1 MEVFFHVSW
10 RRSHGPQGYC
20 DQSIVDSASLIGTG
34 NLTCQHGCSGTIA
47 SMKYRCTDYS
57 TVEDWSFGENRFT
70 YVFNGERTISICF
83 TGDTWISPFDSSWNI
98 STKFSTR
105 VRNDT
110 GRINSSPQTI
120 AAPVLRLQSGCNHVI
135 RIPVYDPD
143 NDYIRCRWAKE
154 PECGG
159 ICDAFP
165 GAYLDSATCTISY
178 QANRG
183 LGYKVAAVMIED
195 FLSESDTPL
204 SSVALQFLV
213 FVFQRIRRC
222 SAIPRFIPPT
232 ITSHGACVAVPPG
245 KSFHTRLVV
254 DSGSSSDA
262 INEIQTVSPA
272 GTEKSE
278 LFNIKQSNIYYVNI
292 SWTPANHQKRATH
305 LFCYTATNTAGLS
318 SSQTCIELLAGYN
331 APSPILETATPNQQA
346 IHPFNTTWQI
356 SFNKNISRPIITAY
370 ITFNEPKSNAEVYRI
385 DSSKSTEVTFVNGN
399 QILIQPSFSFSERK
413 EFYILLRR
421 GVVRGQEAC
430 RPGNEPITNKSYWV
444 FETLDVTPPNINF
457 VVSPLVSN
465 ANIYLA
471 WKSNEA
477 VVWKCKLITGLQQI
491 EVNCSNGSWRGIH
504 LSDGAYQLSV
514 SGTDTAG
521 NMAQAV
527 HMFTIDLNPPIVS
540 IIRKPDIFSN
550 QKNYNF
556 YFTCNEIC
564 TFKCHF
570 VDSKSINIVSSS
582 CNFNRY
588 TTPTLSHNHQYTFS
602 VTATDQV
609 GNIGRS
615 VNYTWQTDFENP
627 LVFGVTNTSAYCT
640 GDTSPVHTGRAGA
653 VDNATTVVRV
663 TYRDYITRCFIR
675 RTWRATDAAGNV
687 GSLSQLITLEFTPSL
702 NFLPL
707 LSLSCDSSKEVINV
721 PTNTA
726 TLQNPCYRPLQLMYR
741 DTVGNYTC
749 PVSFTRTWT
758 ITDTCNR
765 KTAQFDQRI
774 FLLDVCPSI
783 ACARNETP
791 PHGVCIRG
799 SCSCNKPWYG
809 DNCQTLIYT
818 LQVEPVNDRILKET
832 ENYKENLVLLQGTP
846 PLTWKLI
853 SAPNRMVL
861 SQVTGE
867 ITWRISQ
874 AGNYTIIVE
883 VTNQVGQATV
893 TWNVNV
899 EPGYTAFLDRV
910 VQVVFKVA
918 TPQQLSGRVEYT
930 DGNVVKDFLAGR
942 VPVSIDII
950 TQNLRR
956 EIKTF
961 TKSDGT
967 FSAVF
972 YPAGTE
978 YGSYSAGARHPS
990 TLKATQQTQ
999 WDVLGM
1005 KANPRVVYL
1014 RSATVAEFKE
1024 TFHNATLLTNDGPR
1038 ALNGVTVTPSLG
1050 GIKDVNVVLK
1060 LNGPTVLQPG
1070 DSVYVDIEIHT
1081 SGAIDLYFPITIETR
1096 EGIKFYVSV
1105 DIRIAQILP
1114 HLVIEP
1120 ASINARIVRGTF
1132 KTFEFNVSNVGS
1144 IAAHNVSA
1152 VLPMTDV
1159 ISFVS
1164 FGNSQQQGDLIL
1176 ESGGSALLS
1185 ILVNIPPNQPLGD
1198 ISGQIV
1204 ITSVETI
1211 QRISLNLIVS
1221 SDALMNLTVK
1231 VEDEYTYFADGR
1243 PLVNDAR
1250 VRLVNY
1256 DRGIKIT
1263 LTTEEENGTVTFI
1276 NIPEDRY
1283 ELFVSAPNHV
1293 AVNQIILTSPEN
1305 PEYTVFLA
1313 RQAVKYTWSVT
1324 PTTFEETYTI
1334 TLEADFVTHVPIPV
1348 VTITPRELSL
1358 EPYELGYEDTIQYN
1372 ITNHG
1377 LIRADD
1383 VQFELPSGH
1392 PFLEFSS
1399 DIENLGSLDALTS
1412 IIVPVRVTRTDTRK
1426 KRDVASCIGALL
1438 YAIGVAY
1445 NYICGDL
1452 QTRSASAV
1460 LRGFSH
1466 FSNCGS
1472 GRGFRVVP
1480 SSRRGCIGRCNDV
1493 RPRLNN
1499 EPYTTPT
1506 VISCSLC
1513 ILSALGCIPTNIPGV
1528 PCVLAAASTII
1539 GGFSLDVSTGVSWL
1553 GCGLSLVGGG
1563 LPAATC
1569 IIGVLKDCY
1578 GVGALGRRR
1587 KRAVEETVRDLVEAY
1602 YPIYHTMLVGAEILG
1617 DESWIE
1623 IEDSKWLSQVL
1634 RPALSDDSDLG
1645 IYISQAEFSSILSF
1659 APPKGATNDMVK
1671 KMISRLNNTQY
1682 AWNSGILEPSD
1693 DLDIAS
1699 YSIVQNS
1706 TKEVNIFNEKAKMK
1720 KFNSFVD
1727 AYTFASDDYSKIE
1740 NFEEE
1745 SGVCAVV
1752 RIRIEQ
1758 ELALTREAFLA
1769 KLEIENKESSSLEKI
1784 QVEIIIKEGNSGII
1798 SIHLF
1803 SISNVTL
1810 TGSLVNGDGGWT
1822 LSSSGSGAAEWLIV
1836 PYSEAAPTEN
1846 QLYDVGGTFSYVVNG
1861 KEVSIPLLPSSITVM
1876 PDPSLRVH
1884 YFWEKYVI
1892 GDNPFTDEKEPSVPF
1907 SLAVAIQNAGYGVAM
1922 NLHITSGQPEIIENE
1937 KGLLVTFKIIGANVG
1952 REAVRPSL
1960 TVEFGDI
1967 PANRTK
1973 VARWWMICSLQGEFR
1988 NYSASFEYMN
1998 PLGDPKLSVLDELKI
2013 HELIRNVYIYQS
2025 DEDDGILD
2033 FLADDQNDL
2042 YEIPDSLYNSKTFEH
2057 YNVSLGEI
2065 ISIQSIQIQGVMT
2078 QQVMVTANSSG
2089 WVYFRYN
2096 DTENIF
2102 HETKRAINFTKI
2114 QNNVNTDLPPENAWI
2129 TRERPKNPGE
2139 ITHFILHIFDYLEEA
2154 GEAVFTLNPCTSDC
2168 PTNEQPFEK
2177 PAPPR
2182 KYFHFY
2188 F

>member
-1 MEVFFHVSW
+1 
-10 RRSHGPQGYC
+10 
-20 DQSIVDSASLIGTG
+20 
-34 NLTCQHGCSGTIA
+34 
-47 SMKYRCTDYS
+47 MKYRCTDYS

-70 YVFNGERTISICF
+70 YLFNGERTIIISF

-165 GAYLDSATCTISY
+165 GASLDSATCTISY

-195 FLSESDTPL
+195 FLPESDTPL

-232 ITSHGACVAVPPG
+232 ITLHGACVAVPPG
-245 KSFHTRLVV
+245 ESFHTRLVV

-370 ITFNEPKSNAEVYRI
+370 ITFNEQNSNAEVYRI

-399 QILIQPSFSFSERK
+399 KILIEPSFSFSERK

-430 RPGNEPITNKSYWV
+430 RPGNEPSTNKSYWV
-444 FETLDVTPPNINF
+444 FETLDVTPPNIKF

-550 QKNYNF
+550 QKNYHF

-570 VDSKSINIVSSS
+570 VDSKSINIVSSP

-687 GSLSQLITLEFTPSL
+687 GSLSQLITLAFTPSL

-707 LSLSCDSSKEVINV
+707 LSFSCDSSKEVINV

-758 ITDTCNR
+758 ITDTCNQ

-774 FLLDVCPSI
+774 FLLDVCPST

-818 LQVEPVNDRILKET
+818 PLVEPVNDKVLKET

-846 PLTWKLI
+846 PLTWKLV

-861 SQVTGE
+861 SKVTGE

-990 TLKATQQTQ
+990 TLKATQQTG

-1081 SGAIDLYFPITIETR
+1081 SGAIDLYFSITIETR
-1096 EGIKFYVSV
+1096 EGINFYVSIDV
-1105 DIRIAQILP
+1105 RIAQILP

-1211 QRISLNLIVS
+1211 QRIILNLIVS

-1293 AVNQIILTSPEN
+1293 AVNRIILTSPET

-1313 RQAVKYTWSVT
+1313 RQVVKYTWSVT

-1399 DIENLGSLDALTS
+1399 SIENLGSLDALTS
-1412 IIVPVRVTRTDTRK
+1412 IIVPVRVTRRNTRK
-1426 KRDVASCIGALL
+1426 KRDVASCNGAIL

-1452 QTRSASAV
+1452 QRRSASAV

-1472 GRGFRVVP
+1472 GGDGGRDGRVRGFYVVP
-1480 SSRRGCIGRCNDV
+1480 TRRTSCFGTCHEV
-1493 RPRLNN
+1493 RPRLHDQ
-1499 EPYTTPT
+1499 PYTTPT
-1506 VISCSLC
+1506 VISCSLSLC
-1513 ILSALGCIPTNIPGV
+1513 ILSALGCIPKTIPVV
-1528 PCVLAAASTII
+1528 PCLLAATSTII
-1539 GGFSLDVSTGVSWL
+1539 GGVSQDVSFALSWL
-1553 GCGLSLVGGG
+1553 SCGLSFFGAGST
-1563 LPAATC
+1563 PC
-1569 IIGVLKDCY
+1569 IYGVLKDCL
-1578 GVGALGRRR
+1578 GVGILGRRR
-1587 KRAVEETVRDLVEAY
+1587 KRAVEDTVRDLVEAY
-1602 YPIYHTMLVGAEILG
+1602 YPIYHTILIGVEILG

-1645 IYISQAEFSSILSF
+1645 IYISQAEFSSILLF
-1659 APPKGATNDMVK
+1659 APPKGATKDMVK

-1699 YSIVQNS
+1699 YSLVQNS

-1720 KFNSFVD
+1720 NFNSFVD

-1784 QVEIIIKEGNSGII
+1784 QIEIIIKEGNSGII

-1861 KEVSIPLLPSSITVM
+1861 KEVSVPLLPSSITVI
-1876 PDPSLRVH
+1876 PDLSLRVH

-1967 PANRTK
+1967 PANTTK

-1988 NYSASFEYMN
+1988 NYSATFEYMN

-2042 YEIPDSLYNSKTFEH
+2042 YEIPDSLYNSKTFEQ
-2057 YNVSLGEI
+2057 YNVSVGEI

-2096 DTENIF
+2096 DTETIF
-2102 HETKRAINFTKI
+2102 HETKRTINFTKI
-2114 QNNVNTDLPPENAWI
+2114 QNNVSTDLPPENAWI
-2129 TRERPKNPGE
+2129 TRGRQKKSG
-2139 ITHFILHIFDYLEEA
+2139 
-2154 GEAVFTLNPCTSDC
+2154 
-2168 PTNEQPFEK
+2168 
-2177 PAPPR
+2177 
-2182 KYFHFY
+2182 
-2188 F
+2188 